1 MFNFT
6 DFYIIDQTDPSYT
19 ANQVIEDDVLRVILQ
34 KYKMILF
41 TNKGDVMA
49 DPFFGG
55 DLELLVNQTAVSSS
69 YVETQLNNQIGLYIP
84 ELSNMNYT
92 LNVVFTQDNVN
103 FYDIMYIYFQ
113 IADYEVYAQFGKS
126 IT

>member
-6 DFYIIDQTDPSYT
+6 DFYIIDKTDPSYT
-19 ANQVIEDDVLRVILQ
+19 ANQVIEDDIIKVILQ

-49 DPFFGG
+49 DPNFGG
-55 DLELLVNQTAVSSS
+55 DLELLVNQTAVSASF
-69 YVETQLNNQIGLYIP
+69 VENQLKYQINLYIP
-84 ELSNMNYT
+84 ELANMNYS
-92 LNVVFTQDNVN
+92 LKAVFTQDIVN

>member
-6 DFYIIDQTDPSYT
+6 DFYIIDKTDPSYT
-19 ANQVIEDDVLRVILQ
+19 ANQVIEDDIIKVILQ

-49 DPFFGG
+49 DPNFGG
-55 DLELLVNQTAVSSS
+55 DLELLVNQIAVSASF
-69 YVETQLNNQIGLYIP
+69 VENQLKYQINLYIP
-84 ELSNMNYT
+84 ELANMNYS
-92 LNVVFTQDNVN
+92 LKAVFTQDIVN

>member
-1 MFNFT
+1 
-6 DFYIIDQTDPSYT
+6 
-19 ANQVIEDDVLRVILQ
+19 
-34 KYKMILF
+34 MILF

>member
-6 DFYIIDQTDPSYT
+6 DFYVIDKTDPSFT
-19 ANQVIEDDVLRVILQ
+19 ANQVIEDDIIKVILQ

-41 TNKGDVMA
+41 TNKGDLLA

-55 DLELLVNQTAVSSS
+55 DLELLVNETTVSAS
-69 YVETQLNNQIGLYIP
+69 YVEEELNTQIADYIP
-84 ELSNMNYT
+84 ELINMNYT
-92 LNVVFTQDNVN
+92 LQVAFAKDTSN

>member
-6 DFYIIDQTDPSYT
+6 DFYVIDKNDPSYT
-19 ANQVIEDDVLRVILQ
+19 ADQVIEDDIIKVILQ

-41 TNKGDVMA
+41 TNKGDVMG

-55 DLELLVNQTAVSSS
+55 DLEMLVNQTTVSAS
-69 YVETQLNNQIGLYIP
+69 YVENELHSQIIDYIP
-84 ELSNMNYT
+84 ELTNMNFS
-92 LNVVFTQDNVN
+92 LKVVFTQDMVN

>member
-6 DFYIIDQTDPSYT
+6 DFYIIDKTDPSYT
-19 ANQVIEDDVLRVILQ
+19 ANQVIEDDIIKVILQ

-49 DPFFGG
+49 DPDFGG

-69 YVETQLNNQIGLYIP
+69 YVENQLTYQINKYIP
-84 ELSNMNYT
+84 ELANMNYS
-92 LNVVFTQDNVN
+92 LKAIFTQDVVN

>member
-6 DFYIIDQTDPSYT
+6 DFYVIDSTDPSYT
-19 ANQVIEDDVLRVILQ
+19 SNQVVEDDIIAVILQ

-41 TNKGDVMA
+41 TNKGELMG
-49 DPFFGG
+49 DPNFGG
-55 DLELLVNQTAVSSS
+55 DLELLLNETKVSAA
-69 YVETQLNNQIGLYIP
+69 YVEKELNAQIITYIP
-84 ELSNMNYT
+84 ELTNMNYT
-92 LNVVFTQDNVN
+92 LKVVFTQHPSE
-103 FYDIMYIYFQ
+103 FYDMMYIYFK